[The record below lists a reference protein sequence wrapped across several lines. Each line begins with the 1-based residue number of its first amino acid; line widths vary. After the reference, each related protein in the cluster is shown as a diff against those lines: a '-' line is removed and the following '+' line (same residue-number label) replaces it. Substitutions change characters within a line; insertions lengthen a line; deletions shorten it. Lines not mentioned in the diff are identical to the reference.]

1 MSRYAVGLDIG
12 GTRMKLGTVNLETGE
27 IGPVDVAD
35 TVRDSEPGFFER
47 IREAVDE
54 NLKKAGV
61 ERSQIEG
68 VGVSIGTYVFED
80 GCIDGMSCFV
90 PFLKE
95 GYPLLPKLEEA
106 LELPV
111 RADND
116 VRLIALAETLHGIGK
131 GYKKTMT
138 ITLGS
143 GVGIGICENGKPYG
157 TEAFCHLA
165 GHVKVRGNYI
175 EALDS
180 EPCYCHLHGCL
191 ESTCSGT
198 SLEKYVKSVFG
209 PEMDNRKF
217 FELARQGNEEA
228 LHHLNWYL
236 DMLAEG
242 LNQYIYVYC
251 PDVIILGGGITRGL
265 QHYQEELNRRI
276 TAQVHSRQHT
286 EVRFSELMEASGVLG
301 AAMLFGVQ
309 TV

>member
-12 GTRMKLGTVNLETGE
+12 GTRMKLGVVNLETGQ

-35 TVRDSEPGFFER
+35 TCRDSEAEFFRR
-47 IREAVDE
+47 IREAVDW
-54 NLKKAGV
+54 NLEKAGV
-61 ERSQIEG
+61 DRTLLQG

-95 GYPLLPKLEEA
+95 GYPLLPRLEQA

-116 VRLIALAETLHGIGK
+116 VRLIGLAESLYGAGK
-131 GYKKTMT
+131 GYRKTFT
-138 ITLGS
+138 VTLGS
-143 GVGIGICENGKPYG
+143 GVGIGICENGRPYG

-165 GHVKVRGNYI
+165 GHVKVRGNRI
-175 EALDS
+175 EALDA
-180 EPCYCHLHGCL
+180 EPCYCGLQGCL

-198 SLEKYVKSVFG
+198 SLEKYLKSVYG
-209 PEMDNRKF
+209 PEMDNREF
-217 FELARQGNEEA
+217 FRLAAEKDPQA
-228 LHHLNWYL
+228 MVHLNWYL

-242 LNQYIYVYC
+242 LNQYIYLYC
-251 PDVIILGGGITRGL
+251 PDVIILGGGLSKGL
-265 QHYQEELNRRI
+265 RAYEQELTRRI

-286 EVRFSELMEASGVLG
+286 RLCFSDLMEASGVLG
-301 AAMLFGVQ
+301 AAMLFG
-309 TV
+309 TSME